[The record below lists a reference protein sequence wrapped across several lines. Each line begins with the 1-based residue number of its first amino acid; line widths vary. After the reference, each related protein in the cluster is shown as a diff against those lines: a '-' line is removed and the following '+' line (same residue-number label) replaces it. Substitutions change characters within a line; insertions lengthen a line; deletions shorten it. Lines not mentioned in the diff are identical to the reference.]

1 MNRPTIQAFHGSNST
16 ESLQVSGRQEY
27 ELGTEKKKKKRHQWY
42 QFQKAQ
48 TLGVFTQNQEQK
60 RRESIQI
67 DMERKKNLQPR

>member
-16 ESLQVSGRQEY
+16 DSLQVSGRQEY
-27 ELGTEKKKKKRHQWY
+27 ELGPEKKRHQWY
-42 QFQKAQ
+42 QFEKAQ
-48 TLGVFTQNQEQK
+48 PLGVFTQNQEQK